1 MIKKFINKFT
11 PVDVPKKRANHSDI
25 IIELRGVWKTYEM
38 GEVVVHAL
46 RGLNLE
52 VKKGEF
58 LAVMGPSGSGKSTFM
73 NMVGCLDI
81 PSKGEIFLD
90 GKDISHMSESDL
102 AQVRGKKIG
111 FIFQK
116 FNLLNTMTARENVM
130 LPLTF
135 QGVSPDEREKISKN
149 FLELVGLGDRMN
161 HTPNE
166 LSGGQQQRVAIARAL
181 ANSSDVI
188 LADEPTGNLDSI
200 SGQSVLDFLKK
211 LHKEKGTTIV
221 LVTHDERI
229 AKQAQRI
236 VYLKDGM
243 IVGSLDADTTKM
255 KVNLDNEDKIR
266 VKKEAK

>member
-1 MIKKFINKFT
+1 
-11 PVDVPKKRANHSDI
+11 V
-25 IIELRGVWKTYEM
+25 
-38 GEVVVHAL
+38 
-46 RGLNLE
+46 
-52 VKKGEF
+52 
-58 LAVMGPSGSGKSTFM
+58 
-73 NMVGCLDI
+73 
-81 PSKGEIFLD
+81 IFLD

-243 IVGSLDADTTKM
+243 LVGSLDADTTKM
-255 KVNLDNEDKIR
+255 KAELDNEDKLR
-266 VKKEAK
+266 AKKEAK